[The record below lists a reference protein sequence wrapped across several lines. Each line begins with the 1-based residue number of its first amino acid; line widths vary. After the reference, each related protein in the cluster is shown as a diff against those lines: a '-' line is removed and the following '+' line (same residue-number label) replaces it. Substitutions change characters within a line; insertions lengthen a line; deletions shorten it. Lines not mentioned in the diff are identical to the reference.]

1 MEIRTIIEERE
12 KNLSPYAV
20 KSYLTKGREKP
31 LKPDSLRSEF
41 MRDRDRILHSKSF
54 RRLKHKTQ
62 VFLSPE
68 GDHYRTR
75 LTHTL
80 EVQQI
85 ARTIARSLRLNE
97 DLVEAISLGH
107 DLGHTP
113 FGHTGEGVLNRL
125 SGHFEHNEQSLR
137 VVEVLENDGKGL
149 NLTFEVKDGILNHKK
164 SGKPKTLEG
173 KIVSYADRIAYINHD
188 IEDAER
194 AGILKEKDLPKEIIK
209 ILGNDKSKR
218 ITTLVKDLV
227 LNSMDK
233 PFVALSQEKE
243 EAMEELRNFMFKNVY
258 HDNDAK
264 SEEVK
269 ANRLIELLYKHFL
282 DCPQNLPSLYLK
294 VREKDGDVKAVLDY
308 ISSMS
313 DNFAIKVFRENFIPE
328 GWSL

>member
-20 KSYLTKGREKP
+20 KSYQTEGREFP
-31 LKPDSLRSEF
+31 LKPDFLRSEF

>member
-1 MEIRTIIEERE
+1 MEIREIIEERE